1 MKEQSIQ
8 FGIII
13 PAHNE
18 GDILSQTLDS
28 LLSQIVP
35 AHTIVV
41 IDDNSTDNTAEVLS
55 DYCRRFPQIRTLYRS
70 SSVQR
75 LPGGKIVQAF
85 NAGLPLL
92 GEVDVICKYD
102 ADLIFPPNSLATP
115 QPNYLQNPH
124 LRMCG
129 GVCSIEKD
137 GKWIK
142 ENLTNKNHL
151 RGALKSYRKECF
163 EAIGG
168 LKEAMGW
175 DTVDELLAQYH
186 GWELLVIEDLE
197 VKHLRPTASGY
208 NPQAQY
214 MQGGMFYRIRYGFIL
229 SMIASMKLAY
239 KKKSISL
246 LFDYI
251 KGYFKASKNK
261 ESYLVTENEGKWIRK
276 YRWKNIFHKFSILK
290 VKK

>member
-1 MKEQSIQ
+1 MKEHLR

-18 GDILSQTLDS
+18 GDILAQTLDS
-28 LLSQIVP
+28 LLGQTLP
-35 AHTIVV
+35 AHSIVV
-41 IDDNSTDNTAEVLS
+41 IDDNSTDHTAAIVA
-55 DYCRRFPQIRTLYRS
+55 DYCRHFPQVKTLYRS

-75 LPGGKIVQAF
+75 LPGAKIVQAF
-85 NAGLPLL
+85 NAGLPLV
-92 GEVDVICKYD
+92 GQADIICKYD
-102 ADLIFPPNSLATP
+102 ADLIFPPNYLETL
-115 QPNYLQNPH
+115 QTYYLQNPQ
-124 LRMCG
+124 LGMCG

-137 GKWIK
+137 GKWLK

-186 GWELLVIEDLE
+186 SWELLVVEDLV
-197 VKHLRPTASGY
+197 VKHLRPTASRY

-214 MQGGMFYRIRYGFIL
+214 MQGGMFYRLRYGGVL
-229 SMIASMKLAY
+229 SFLASVKLAY
-239 KKKSISL
+239 KKRSL
-246 LFDYI
+246 RLFWDYM
-251 KGYFKASKNK
+251 KGYFKAKK
-261 ESYLVTENEGKWIRK
+261 EKQPFLVTPEEGKWIRA
-276 YRWKNIFHKFSILK
+276 YRWRHIKRKF
-290 VKK
+290 

>member
-1 MKEQSIQ
+1 MKEHLR

-18 GDILSQTLDS
+18 GDILAKTLDS
-28 LLSQIVP
+28 LLGQTLP
-35 AHTIVV
+35 AHSIVV
-41 IDDNSTDNTAEVLS
+41 IDDNSTDHTATVLA
-55 DYCRRFPQIRTLYRS
+55 DYCRRFPQVKTLYRS

-75 LPGGKIVQAF
+75 LPGAKIVQAF
-85 NAGLPLL
+85 NAGLPLV
-92 GEVDVICKYD
+92 GQVDIICKYD
-102 ADLIFPPNSLATP
+102 ADLIFPLNYLETL
-115 QPNYLQNPH
+115 QTYYLQNPQ
-124 LRMCG
+124 LGMCG

-137 GKWIK
+137 GKWLK

-186 GWELLVIEDLE
+186 GWELLVVEDLV
-197 VKHLRPTASGY
+197 VKHLRPTASRY

-214 MQGGMFYRIRYGFIL
+214 MQGGMFYRLRYGEVL
-229 SMIASMKLAY
+229 SFLASAKLAY
-239 KKKSISL
+239 KKRSL
-246 LFDYI
+246 RLFWDYM
-251 KGYFKASKNK
+251 KGYFKAKK
-261 ESYLVTENEGKWIRK
+261 EKQPFLVTPEEGKWIRA
-276 YRWKNIFHKFSILK
+276 YRWRHIKRKF
-290 VKK
+290 

>member
-1 MKEQSIQ
+1 MKEHLR

-18 GDILSQTLDS
+18 GDILAKTLDS
-28 LLSQIVP
+28 LLGQTLP
-35 AHTIVV
+35 AHSIVV
-41 IDDNSTDNTAEVLS
+41 IDDNSTDHTATVLA
-55 DYCRRFPQIRTLYRS
+55 DYYRRFPQVKTLYRS

-75 LPGGKIVQAF
+75 LPGAKIVQAF
-85 NAGLPLL
+85 NAGLPLV
-92 GEVDVICKYD
+92 GQDDIICKYD
-102 ADLIFPPNSLATP
+102 ADLIFPLNYLETL
-115 QPNYLQNPH
+115 QTYYLQNPQ
-124 LRMCG
+124 LGMCG

-137 GKWIK
+137 GKWLK

-186 GWELLVIEDLE
+186 GWELLVVEDLV
-197 VKHLRPTASGY
+197 VKHLRPTASRY

-214 MQGGMFYRIRYGFIL
+214 MQGGMFYRLRYGGVL
-229 SMIASMKLAY
+229 SFLASAKLAY
-239 KKKSISL
+239 KKRSL
-246 LFDYI
+246 RLFWDYM
-251 KGYFKASKNK
+251 KGYFKAKK
-261 ESYLVTENEGKWIRK
+261 EKQPFLVTPEEGKWIRA
-276 YRWKNIFHKFSILK
+276 YRWRHIKRKF
-290 VKK
+290 

>member
-1 MKEQSIQ
+1 MKEHLR

-18 GDILSQTLDS
+18 GDILAKTLDS
-28 LLSQIVP
+28 LLGQTLP
-35 AHTIVV
+35 AHSIVV
-41 IDDNSTDNTAEVLS
+41 IDDYSTDHTATVLA
-55 DYCRRFPQIRTLYRS
+55 DYCRRFPQVKTLYRS

-75 LPGGKIVQAF
+75 LPGAKIVQAF
-85 NAGLPLL
+85 NAGLPLV
-92 GEVDVICKYD
+92 GQVDIICKYD
-102 ADLIFPPNSLATP
+102 AALIFPLNYLETL
-115 QPNYLQNPH
+115 QTYYLQNPQ
-124 LRMCG
+124 LGMCG

-137 GKWIK
+137 GKWLK

-186 GWELLVIEDLE
+186 GWELLVVEDLV
-197 VKHLRPTASGY
+197 VKHLRPTASRY

-214 MQGGMFYRIRYGFIL
+214 MQGGMFYRLRYGGVL
-229 SMIASMKLAY
+229 SFLASAKLAY
-239 KKKSISL
+239 KRRSL
-246 LFDYI
+246 RLFWDYM
-251 KGYFKASKNK
+251 KGYFKAKK
-261 ESYLVTENEGKWIRK
+261 EKQPFLVTPEEGKWIRA
-276 YRWKNIFHKFSILK
+276 YRWHHIKRKF
-290 VKK
+290 